1 MSAIFA
7 SNPAGP
13 MPDDDVRTVATVY
26 GDYRADYNR
35 SLNNSSVCFFCCG
48 SKNIHTHIYIYIW
61 VGSHY

>member
-35 SLNNSSVCFFCCG
+35 SLNNSSVCFFVVVR
-48 SKNIHTHIYIYIW
+48 KIYTHIYIYIW